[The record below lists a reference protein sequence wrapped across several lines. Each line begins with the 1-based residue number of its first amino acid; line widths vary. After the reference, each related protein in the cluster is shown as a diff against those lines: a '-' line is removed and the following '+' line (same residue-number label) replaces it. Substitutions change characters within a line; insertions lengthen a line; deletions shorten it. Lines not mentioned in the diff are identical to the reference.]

1 MKSNGQ
7 GAYQIIDDSN
17 EFLVRLSADDPE
29 SPQYKR
35 KVAVYKA
42 FVTGIIKGVL
52 VDLGAEGPIKC
63 DLSLINNDGS
73 VYPRLLI
80 VLNYMEKKKKTGD

>member
-1 MKSNGQ
+1 MFNHRVTTLKSNGQ

-29 SPQYKR
+29 NPEYKR
-35 KVAVYKA
+35 KVSVYKA

-63 DLSLINNDGS
+63 DLNL
-73 VYPRLLI
+73 
-80 VLNYMEKKKKTGD
+80 